1 MSNFLITF
9 RYLFP
14 LPLEFIS
21 MDTDNQVVLGRSFDF
36 PPPYINIAEVVKN
49 HNIFFQNLS
58 ILSLHILKLH
68 QLWKTI
74 PSEIMF
80 GNVVE

>member
-49 HNIFFQNLS
+49 HNIFFQNL
-58 ILSLHILKLH
+58 
-68 QLWKTI
+68 
-74 PSEIMF
+74 
-80 GNVVE
+80 